1 MRPELNTTSAI
12 RQWVQQEIDL
22 RIQQMAGELAQKELQ
37 EDLWRAIEQDEDLLL
52 KPSEIV
58 DDTGEAIELEAFR
71 SDLLRM
77 IDEVYA
83 EPWWGIVDRW
93 KGYHMANTDKWYF
106 AYTID
111 GDTITIVD
119 ACHAQNM
126 K

>member
-1 MRPELNTTSAI
+1 MCTVNIKVNESLLRGMRPELNTTSAI

-37 EDLWRAIEQDEDLLL
+37 EDLWRDIEQDEDLLL

-83 EPWWGIVDRW
+83 EP
-93 KGYHMANTDKWYF
+93 
-106 AYTID
+106 
-111 GDTITIVD
+111 
-119 ACHAQNM
+119 
-126 K
+126 